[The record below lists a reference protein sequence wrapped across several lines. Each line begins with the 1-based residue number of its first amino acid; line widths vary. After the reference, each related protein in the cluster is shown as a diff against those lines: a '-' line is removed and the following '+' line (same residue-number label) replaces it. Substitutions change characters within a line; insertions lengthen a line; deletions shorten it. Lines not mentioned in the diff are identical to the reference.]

1 MSLGHLSSTEDT
13 DPSLSPARRCQGV
26 ERSAGQ
32 RDRAGPAEAGNK
44 GFEEDVGE
52 GERMWRE
59 HLPILIL
66 PISLGLGQNKKS
78 LEKKK
83 DQVAKDDK
91 REEERDTGSSGHPV
105 HPTVSVTLCATT

>member
-13 DPSLSPARRCQGV
+13 DPPLSPARRCQGV
-26 ERSAGQ
+26 ERSAGR

-78 LEKKK
+78 LEKKRIK
-83 DQVAKDDK
+83 WQKMTRGK
-91 REEERDTGSSGHPV
+91 RRGTRGAVGTQFTP
-105 HPTVSVTLCATT
+105 LCL

>member
-1 MSLGHLSSTEDT
+1 MSGSGKEC
-13 DPSLSPARRCQGV
+13 R
-26 ERSAGQ
+26 

-66 PISLGLGQNKKS
+66 PISLELGQNKKS

-83 DQVAKDDK
+83 
-91 REEERDTGSSGHPV
+91 GSSGKR
-105 HPTVSVTLCATT
+105 